1 MMHSAGAE
9 LPIALCEGIA
19 GFALRLA
26 PGGCIYS
33 ALPSLKIERNALAEG
48 VILVITGEKGML

>member
-1 MMHSAGAE
+1 MRRAGAE
-9 LPIALCEGIA
+9 PPIAQCKGT

-33 ALPSLKIERNALAEG
+33 ALPTLKIERNTLAEG
-48 VILVITGEKGML
+48 VILVIAGEKGML